1 MKPYIVSLVIVI
13 LLLSACL
20 HCYEGFD
27 PNNAGYSAPAA
38 KEYADTF
45 GFDRLR
51 DASKRDVNKATMY
64 YVPPVSV
71 TLYYFLLAFLLC
83 MVLLQNIYNL
93 DSNLM
98 MYLYFTILS
107 GGAIHF
113 IYSNYANFKNGMY
126 IG

>member
-1 MKPYIVSLVIVI
+1 MKPYIATFVIVI
-13 LLLSACL
+13 IVLSLCL
-20 HCYEGFD
+20 QCYEGFD

-51 DASKRDVNKATMY
+51 DASKRDVKNPTQY

-71 TLYYFLLAFLLC
+71 TLYFFLLAFLLC

-107 GGAIHF
+107 GGTIHF
-113 IYSNYANFKNGMY
+113 IYSNYANLKNGMY
-126 IG
+126 VG